1 MKKKKRKKRKKIKIE
16 EKESLL
22 WRAESYI
29 GFMWIVPW
37 IAVVLFAGLIVCLS
51 PNSFC
56 HLEDLMGW

>member
-1 MKKKKRKKRKKIKIE
+1 MKKKNKKE

-37 IAVVLFAGLIVCLS
+37 IVVVLIACLIV
-51 PNSFC
+51 FI
-56 HLEDLMGW
+56 GG

>member
-1 MKKKKRKKRKKIKIE
+1 MVKKRKYKRKRKKKE

-37 IAVVLFAGLIVCLS
+37 IVVVLIAGLII
-51 PNSFC
+51 FI
-56 HLEDLMGW
+56 GGY